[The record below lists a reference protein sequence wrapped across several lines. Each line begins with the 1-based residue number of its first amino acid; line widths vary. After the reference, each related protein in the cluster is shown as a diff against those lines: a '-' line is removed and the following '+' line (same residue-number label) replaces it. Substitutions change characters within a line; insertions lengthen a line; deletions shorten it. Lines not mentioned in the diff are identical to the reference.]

1 MENEWINRKSE
12 SARFIACLIGLKDKD
27 MAVKIL
33 WYLTAP
39 DGPFPWLE
47 EGRWETDYEHLQQI
61 AFTADKLGFYG
72 SLMGTSSYETLAVA
86 ASLIPFT
93 KRLKFL
99 VAQHPGE
106 VKPAVL
112 AKYAQTFEA
121 FSQGRLLFNVV
132 NGNDTGLA
140 SLGIHYPHDERYDF
154 SKEYWTAFQQNYL
167 GDRSGFNGKFVKIA
181 PRAEGGAPMS
191 KWHGPTNPKGIPL
204 WGAGTS
210 DKGMQHS
217 VELLD
222 VYLSFANTPPK
233 LGEKFAK
240 VAAKAA
246 SIGRTLEYGT
256 RLQIIVRETEE
267 EAWEYAQSLLDKIDV
282 NYAIQAVKRQLP
294 PDADFDTYTSP
305 DPQVQ
310 RNLEALRAGKL
321 PQARDFEIYPNI
333 WTGPSWFGF
342 DILGPASGT
351 TLIGNAENVAAR
363 IKEYESYGTSAFIL
377 SGFPL
382 ISEAY
387 RVAHLLFP
395 LLDLDHGFEVP
406 PVKVKQNIQPQT
418 HLQQLTVA

>member
-1 MENEWINRKSE
+1 
-12 SARFIACLIGLKDKD
+12 

-39 DGPFPWLE
+39 DGPYPWLE
-47 EGRWETDYEHLQQI
+47 SGRWETDYEHLQQV
-61 AFTADKLGFYG
+61 ATTADKLGFYG

-93 KRLKFL
+93 ERLKFL

-106 VKPAVL
+106 VQPAVL
-112 AKYAQTFEA
+112 AKYAQTFDA

-132 NGNDTGLA
+132 NGNDAGLA
-140 SLGIHYPHDERYDF
+140 ALGIHYQHDERYDF
-154 SKEYWTAFQQNYL
+154 SKEYWTTFQQNYL
-167 GDRSGFNGKFVKIA
+167 GDRSGFQGQYINIS
-181 PRAEGGAPMS
+181 PRAEGPSPMG
-191 KWHGPTNPKGIPL
+191 KWHGPTQKQGIPL

-210 DKGMQHS
+210 EKGMQHS

-246 SIGRTLEYGT
+246 EIGRTLEYGT

-267 EAWEYAQSLLDKIDV
+267 EAWAYAQSLLDKVDV
-282 NYAIQAVKRQLP
+282 DYAINAVKRQLP
-294 PDADFDTYTSP
+294 QGADFETYQSP

-310 RNLEALRAGKL
+310 RNLEALRQGRL
-321 PQARDFEIYPNI
+321 PKAKDFEIYPNL
-333 WTGPSWFGF
+333 WTGPAWFGF

-351 TLIGNAENVAAR
+351 TLVGSAENVAAR
-363 IKEYESYGTSAFIL
+363 IKEYEQYGTSAFIL

-395 LLDLDHGFEVP
+395 LLELDHGFDVP
-406 PVKVKQNIQPQT
+406 KLTKKQHDQQQT
-418 HLQQLTVA
+418 LTVNHTTKQAHVA

>member
-1 MENEWINRKSE
+1 
-12 SARFIACLIGLKDKD
+12 

-39 DGPFPWLE
+39 DGPYPWLE
-47 EGRWETDYEHLQQI
+47 SGRWETDYEHLQQV
-61 AFTADKLGFYG
+61 ANTADKLGFYG

-93 KRLKFL
+93 ERLKFL

-106 VKPAVL
+106 VQPAVL
-112 AKYAQTFEA
+112 AKYAQTFDA

-132 NGNDTGLA
+132 NGNDAGLA
-140 SLGIHYPHDERYDF
+140 ALGIHYQHDERYDF
-154 SKEYWTAFQQNYL
+154 SKEYWTTFQQNYL
-167 GDRSGFNGKFVKIA
+167 GDRSGFQGQYINIS
-181 PRAEGGAPMS
+181 PRAEGPSPMG
-191 KWHGPTNPKGIPL
+191 KWHGPTQKQGIPL

-210 DKGMQHS
+210 EKGMQHS

-246 SIGRTLEYGT
+246 EIGRTLEYGT

-267 EAWEYAQSLLDKIDV
+267 EAWAYAQSLLDKVDV
-282 NYAIQAVKRQLP
+282 DYAINAVKRQLP
-294 PDADFDTYTSP
+294 QGADFETYQSP

-310 RNLEALRAGKL
+310 RNLEALRQGRL
-321 PQARDFEIYPNI
+321 PKAKDFEIYPNL
-333 WTGPSWFGF
+333 WTGPAWFGF

-351 TLIGNAENVAAR
+351 TLVGSAENVAAR
-363 IKEYESYGTSAFIL
+363 IKEYEQYGTSAFIL

-395 LLDLDHGFEVP
+395 LLELDHGFDVP
-406 PVKVKQNIQPQT
+406 KLTKKQHDQQQT
-418 HLQQLTVA
+418 LTVNHTTKQAHVA

>member
-1 MENEWINRKSE
+1 
-12 SARFIACLIGLKDKD
+12 

-39 DGPFPWLE
+39 DGPYPWLE
-47 EGRWETDYEHLQQI
+47 EGRWDTDYEHLKQV
-61 AFTADKLGFYG
+61 ATTADQLGFYG
-72 SLMGTSSYETLAVA
+72 SLMGTSGYETLTVA

-93 KRLKFL
+93 KQLKFL

-106 VKPAVL
+106 VQPAVL
-112 AKYAQTFEA
+112 AKYAQTFDA

-132 NGNDTGLA
+132 NGNDAGLA
-140 SLGIHYPHDERYDF
+140 ALGIHYEHDERYDF

-167 GDRSGFNGKFVKIA
+167 GDRSGFQGKYVKIS
-181 PRAEGGAPMS
+181 PRAEGPSPMS
-191 KWHGPTNPKGIPL
+191 KWHGPTQKQGIPL

-233 LGEKFAK
+233 LGEKFAR

-246 SIGRTLEYGT
+246 EIERTLEYGT

-267 EAWEYAQSLLDKIDV
+267 EAWAYAQSLLDKVDV
-282 NYAIQAVKRQLP
+282 AYAINAVKRQLP
-294 PDADFDTYTSP
+294 AGADFETYQSP

-310 RNLEALRAGKL
+310 RNLEALRQGRL
-321 PQARDFEIYPNI
+321 PKAKDFEIYPNL
-333 WTGPSWFGF
+333 WTGPAWFGF
-342 DILGPASGT
+342 DILGPSSGT
-351 TLIGNAENVAAR
+351 TLVGSAENVAAR
-363 IKEYESYGTSAFIL
+363 IQEYEEYGTSAFIL

-395 LLDLDHGFEVP
+395 LLELDHGFDLP
-406 PVKVKQNIQPQT
+406 KLTKNQHDQQQILNSKHKTKQAN
-418 HLQQLTVA
+418 VA